1 MCCHA
6 VLLEYVVHG
15 LELEVG
21 GAWFLTV
28 TVLISVSL
36 CLVCAPS
43 MFFPKELCVM
53 FISLISKLNKSFP
66 PQFDM
71 ILGKLENDG
80 SRKVG

>member
-1 MCCHA
+1 MR
-6 VLLEYVVHG
+6 G
-15 LELEVG
+15 LRVRG
-21 GAWFLTV
+21 GWSFPWFLTV

-36 CLVCAPS
+36 WSSLCPLTSV
-43 MFFPKELCVM
+43 FFPKELCVM
-53 FISLISKLNKSFP
+53 FISLISKLNKSFS